1 MGQSCCRCFCL
12 NSTGVSDEGWN
23 SATTGI
29 SELEQMWKR
38 KTFTRS
44 EIQHPPTLEN
54 LLGDLLLNIFIRL
67 LAKEVGQMRCVS
79 KSWNALLSR
88 SSFIKSHL
96 HHSINNND
104 RTLLVFYNNISSS
117 CNRKPFT
124 THPFR
129 SPKLKLT
136 NLIKLPLVNPRSVYS
151 ASIIKVIGSVHGLI
165 CSSYGNVIHIWNPSL
180 SMVST
185 LSPHSKPPRYNSEI
199 HFRFGFDLKTED
211 YKVVKLIGLT
221 STLPYL
227 VKKWLQVEVYSM
239 RKGSWEFITQR
250 FPSDV
255 TRIFDIDFVCADGH
269 DGHLHWL
276 GNFAE
281 GEKRKVI
288 VAFDLGSE
296 TFTQIPLPDSIP
308 SNKHPNAL
316 GVLDGKICVMSE
328 VVTDGVCEVW
338 VMEEYGVAESWV
350 KRHVFSMF
358 LGDVVFGST
367 SHNEFLI
374 LDGDLRILLYN
385 PTSRKA
391 KILEN
396 FCRGKPIKGKIVE
409 YVDSLVWCS
418 ASASIKLKKKKVIV
432 ISSPTGVGKIC
443 LSLEL
448 SKKLNGEI
456 VSTDS
461 VKGLDELEA
470 PNSSSRNE
478 IWTRDLKSTR
488 RVESLYSMSR
498 AARVKL

>member
-1 MGQSCCRCFCL
+1 MATAGNGRARCKSGGAGEKHGKRAFCPSSTL
-12 NSTGVSDEGWN
+12 FLSDQLLIISEINEEPQNVSQEAGRHNSTGVSDEGWN

-409 YVDSLVWCS
+409 YVDSLVWVSTPAQCEM
-418 ASASIKLKKKKVIV
+418 VD
-432 ISSPTGVGKIC
+432 GVGQKIGMERC
-443 LSLEL
+443 E
-448 SKKLNGEI
+448 
-456 VSTDS
+456 V
-461 VKGLDELEA
+461 
-470 PNSSSRNE
+470 
-478 IWTRDLKSTR
+478 
-488 RVESLYSMSR
+488 
-498 AARVKL
+498 